1 MVAFQENQ
9 DGAKEHF
16 EIVVKQLLSSD
27 DILAKVRPVL

>member
-9 DGAKEHF
+9 EF
-16 EIVVKQLLSSD
+16 EIAVKQLLSSD

>member
-16 EIVVKQLLSSD
+16 EIAVKQLLSSE
-27 DILAKVRPVL
+27 DILAKVRPLL

>member
-9 DGAKEHF
+9 DGAREHF
-16 EIVVKQLLSSD
+16 DIAVKQLLGSD

>member
-16 EIVVKQLLSSD
+16 EIAVKQLLSSD